1 MGETRFQYKQSVSFA
16 IFASLLFGGF
26 TFLIGYI
33 AVREGAFYHW
43 ILTAIIGIFFALPLF
58 LLVKIINTRQE
69 LILTDK
75 QIKLIKN
82 GVVTEVVDFAKI
94 TDIKYYNFRN
104 VIFLEAI
111 HQGGSFRV
119 TAGMLPSGEDFEF
132 IANYIDRRRPAVKG

>member
-1 MGETRFQYKQSVSFA
+1 MGESRFQYKQSVSFA
-16 IFASLLFGGF
+16 IFASLFFGGL
-26 TFLIGYI
+26 TFLIGYV

-69 LILTDK
+69 LVLTDK
-75 QIKLIKN
+75 QMKLIKN
-82 GVVTEVVDFAKI
+82 GVVTEVVDFAKV
-94 TDIKYYNFRN
+94 TGIKYYNFRN

-111 HQGGSFRV
+111 HEDGNFRV

-132 IANYIDRRRPAVKG
+132 IANYLDERRVASVG